1 METVYLIAQT
11 RRIFSNSRG
20 DYCVLISPILLIF
33 NRVQVLIDIKILC
46 KFGNNWMKTVEL
58 MRKQTV
64 FRNFLI
70 FKGKSFWTYCFD
82 IAIFKKGFESSLIQR
97 HCASLPRIG

>member
-1 METVYLIAQT
+1 MSLDMDLNKQEAHGGLNRSTAKTLCKFGKNKMETVYLIAQT

-58 MRKQTV
+58 
-64 FRNFLI
+64 
-70 FKGKSFWTYCFD
+70 
-82 IAIFKKGFESSLIQR
+82 IA
-97 HCASLPRIG
+97 